1 MPSAAE
7 LSGLQPQSL
16 RIPSHDG
23 AMLNV
28 GYLNK
33 PEDALLTDHEIA
45 RPLQNISA
53 GKRLNGAPDERVQR
67 GPLHR
72 DTKDF

>member
-1 MPSAAE
+1 
-7 LSGLQPQSL
+7 
-16 RIPSHDG
+16 
-23 AMLNV
+23 MLNV

-45 RPLQNISA
+45 QPLQNISG